1 MEALFSLLM
10 HIAAGDPLNIMSD
23 FWQFMQV
30 VLIIIGALFA
40 WWLATRKRNR
50 VAKLLDK
57 IERVH
62 VEARTNSHAT
72 ERELL
77 GFKNVIAAE
86 LKRGKIDE
94 PSYLILDKRIDDYIR
109 SVREHI
115 IEEKFSTLPSSLKN
129 ELKIMIDDGK
139 VTEGEVYAF
148 EKVLSSSSVSER
160 DKGELRSFLLEWQAR
175 KGNIPSSSSGNEPLS
190 HESHDRE
197 PQILSRI
204 KKSLSLGPVVVGRR
218 KKT

>member
-1 MEALFSLLM
+1 MEAHFSLLI
-10 HIAAGDPLNIMSD
+10 HITAGDPLNIMSD

-30 VLIIIGALFA
+30 VLVIVGALIA
-40 WWLATRKRNR
+40 WWLTTRKRNR

-57 IERVH
+57 VERVH
-62 VEARTNSHAT
+62 VEASRNPHAT

-86 LKRGKIDE
+86 LKKGKIDE
-94 PSYLILDKRIDDYIR
+94 SSYLILDKRIDDYIR
-109 SVREHI
+109 NVRERI

-160 DKGELRSFLLEWQAR
+160 DKGELRSFLSEWQAR
-175 KGNIPSSSSGNEPLS
+175 KGNTPSSSSGS
-190 HESHDRE
+190 
-197 PQILSRI
+197 
-204 KKSLSLGPVVVGRR
+204 
-218 KKT
+218 